1 MDIILSQPA
10 VRVLGCLIE
19 KQITTPD
26 YYPLTLNSL
35 TTACNQKS
43 NRDPVVAYDDDTVVA
58 ALNELRDHRL
68 IWQTSTAGS
77 RVSKYEHGFRDVFDV
92 DAAETAALCVLMLRG
107 PQTIG
112 EIRGRTGRLYD
123 FADLAEVEAA
133 LDSLAGR
140 EGGAMVQQ
148 LPRQPG
154 RKESRFTQ
162 LLAGEPEVVEVEH
175 AAPVEPARARVEARD
190 QRIAELEGQVAELRA
205 ELQALRAEFDTFR
218 HEFD

>member
-1 MDIILSQPA
+1 MDIILSEPA
-10 VRVLGCLIE
+10 ARVLGCLIE

-43 NRDPVVAYDDDTVVA
+43 NRDPVVAYDDDTVVS

-77 RVSKYEHGFRDVFDV
+77 RVSKYEHGFGDVFEV
-92 DAAETAALCVLMLRG
+92 NAAETAVLCVLMLRG
-107 PQTIG
+107 PQTVG

-123 FADLAEVEAA
+123 FTDLVEVEATLDA
-133 LDSLAGR
+133 LANREAGP
-140 EGGAMVQQ
+140 MVLQ
-148 LPRQPG
+148 LQRQPG
-154 RKESRFTQ
+154 RKESRYAQ
-162 LLAGEPEVVEVEH
+162 LLAGAPEVGEVEQ
-175 AAPVEPARARVEARD
+175 AAPVEPARVRVEARD
-190 QRIAELEGQVAELRA
+190 QRISELEGQVAELKA
-205 ELQALRAEFDTFR
+205 ELQALRAEFDVFR